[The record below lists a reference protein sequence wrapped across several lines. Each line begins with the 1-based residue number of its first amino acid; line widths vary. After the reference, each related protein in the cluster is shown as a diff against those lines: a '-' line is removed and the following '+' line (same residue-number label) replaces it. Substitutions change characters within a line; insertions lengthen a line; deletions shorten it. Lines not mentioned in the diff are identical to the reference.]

1 MLQMFAR
8 NINVSIL
15 SVFSNDN
22 ENVFVLIEEVRKRV
36 HCVFLPL
43 AFLLATC
50 MLNNEKTLHQ
60 ILSYPRE
67 AW

>member
-1 MLQMFAR
+1 MFAR
-8 NINVSIL
+8 NINVGIL

-36 HCVFLPL
+36 YCVFLPL
-43 AFLLATC
+43 VFLIATS
-50 MLNNEKTLHQ
+50 MLNNEKTMHQ

>member
-1 MLQMFAR
+1 MFAR
-8 NINVSIL
+8 NINVGIL

-43 AFLLATC
+43 AFLIATC
-50 MLNNEKTLHQ
+50 MLNNEKTMH
-60 ILSYPRE
+60 
-67 AW
+67 